1 MASVSCV
8 SCGGG
13 GGKGKTMELCGSGGG
28 GRKIIEKVSNI
39 PRGSWV
45 IEIIRIC
52 VGYVWTGKF
61 DLNADTCGKTTGRN
75 K

>member
-1 MASVSCV
+1 MKVSCV
-8 SCGGG
+8 SCGG

-45 IEIIRIC
+45 IEG
-52 VGYVWTGKF
+52 VLV
-61 DLNADTCGKTTGRN
+61 
-75 K
+75 